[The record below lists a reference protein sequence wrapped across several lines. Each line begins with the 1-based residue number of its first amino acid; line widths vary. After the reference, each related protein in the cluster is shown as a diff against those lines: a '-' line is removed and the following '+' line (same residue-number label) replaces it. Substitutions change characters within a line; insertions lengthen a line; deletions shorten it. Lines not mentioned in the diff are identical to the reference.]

1 MGELQELARE
11 IGADERTLRRA
22 VRAGGVRS
30 RRPGPRRLE
39 VSPEERRYLRDH
51 WTLLSRLRA
60 ALRTEPNVRLAVL
73 FGSTARG
80 DDTPESDVDLLVSM
94 RDPHFFRRADLGGK
108 LSIALH
114 RDVDV
119 IPIERARETPTLL
132 AAVLRDGRVIVDRDG
147 QWRELRSRRHEVDR
161 EARRHRKELR
171 RRAFATMGRP
181 LPRNWV

>member
-22 VRAGGVRS
+22 VGAGGVRC

-51 WTLLSRLRA
+51 WDLISRLRK

-80 DDTPESDVDLLVSM
+80 GDTPESDIDLFVTM
-94 RDPHFFRRADLGGK
+94 RDPS
-108 LSIALH
+108 LSGTVAVGSRLRYALD
-114 RDVDV
+114 REVQLV
-119 IPIERARETPTLL
+119 PIEDARNTPTFL
-132 AAVLRDGRVIVDRDG
+132 AAILRDGRVIVDRDG
-147 QWRELRSRRHEVDR
+147 EWRGLRLRRHEVDR
-161 EARRHRKELR
+161 EAHRYRRELR
-171 RRAFATMGRP
+171 RKAFAALGRP
-181 LPRNWV
+181 IPREWA